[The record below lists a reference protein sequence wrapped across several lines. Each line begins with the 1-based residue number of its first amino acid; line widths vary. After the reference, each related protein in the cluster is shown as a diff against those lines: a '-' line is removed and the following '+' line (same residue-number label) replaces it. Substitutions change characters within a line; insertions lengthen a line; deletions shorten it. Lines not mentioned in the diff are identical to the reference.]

1 MEEQVEVKTVEA
13 NENVSTQEKEAN
25 VLQEAIDKGEV
36 DSNYGFQEDGVY
48 RVNVDTPPPKKEE
61 NAVQEQSTDEIP
73 VRGGS
78 ETSEEVQEKN
88 EEEPKELAGENKQ
101 EEENKSN
108 EEEQGQEI
116 DSPLELIKDTE
127 EKQVEQI
134 KQEEEIVEEVQKA
147 VEEKNIY
154 PEDIEKLVSFMQETG
169 GSLEDYVSLNKD
181 YSKLDNATLIYEYL
195 RQTKPHLNSED
206 INFLMQKDFAY
217 DEETADQA
225 EIKAKQLAFK
235 EKIYE
240 AQKHFT
246 DSKEK
251 YYADLKLRKQN
262 SIPEEY
268 KDAVELYNNNQEALK
283 EAERIREDFTLKTN
297 KVFNDEFKGFDFKV
311 GENKYRFKI
320 DNPLKVKES
329 QSDFKNF
336 ANLFMDKEQTVIE
349 KPLEYHKALYV
360 GANADKI
367 ANHFYEQ
374 GRADAIKDAA
384 KKAKNIDMQPR
395 VDNSSIST
403 PTGQKIKVVSGNSSD
418 KLRIKWTK

>member
-1 MEEQVEVKTVEA
+1 MEEQIEVKTVET
-13 NENVSTQEKEAN
+13 NESVSAQEKEAN
-25 VLQEAIDKGEV
+25 VLQDAIDKGEV

-48 RVNVDTPPPKKEE
+48 RVNVDTPPAKKEE

-88 EEEPKELAGENKQ
+88 EEEPKELAGKNKQ

-108 EEEQGQEI
+108 EKEQGQEI

-127 EKQVEQI
+127 EEQVEQT

-195 RQTKPHLNSED
+195 RQTKPHINNED

-225 EIKAKQLAFK
+225 EVKAKQLAFK

-251 YYADLKLRKQN
+251 YYADLKLRKQD

-268 KDAVELYNNNQEALK
+268 KEAVELYNNNQEALK
-283 EAERIREDFTLKTN
+283 EAEKIREDFTLKTN

-367 ANHFYEQ
+367 ASHFYEQ

>member
-1 MEEQVEVKTVEA
+1 MEE
-13 NENVSTQEKEAN
+13 KE
-25 VLQEAIDKGEV
+25 LQTPEV
-36 DSNYGFQEDGVY
+36 DNTTTETTESNYGFQEDGTY
-48 RVNVDTPPPKKEE
+48 RVDINNPPKPQED
-61 NAVQEQSTDEIP
+61 AVQEQSTDEVP
-73 VRGGS
+73 VRDGS
-78 ETSEEVQEKN
+78 EVSEQVQEENETEPEKPTGESEEEKA
-88 EEEPKELAGENKQ
+88 EEKETVEG
-101 EEENKSN
+101 
-108 EEEQGQEI
+108 
-116 DSPLELIKDTE
+116 LELITETE
-127 EKQVEQI
+127 EQPIAEKETIQKEVE
-134 KQEEEIVEEVQKA
+134 KA

-154 PEDIEKLVSFMQETG
+154 PEDIEKLVSFMEETG
-169 GSLEDYVSLNKD
+169 GSLEDYVNLNKD
-181 YSKLDNATLIYEYL
+181 YSKLDNTTLIYEYL
-195 RQTKPHLNSED
+195 KQTKPHLNSED

-246 DSKEK
+246 NSRDK

-268 KDAVELYNNNQEALK
+268 KEAVELYNNNQEALK
-283 EAERIREDFTLKTN
+283 EAERVREDFTLKTN

-320 DNPLKVKES
+320 DNPLKLKES

-336 ANLFMDKEQTVIE
+336 AGLFMDKDQTVIN

-374 GRADAIKDAA
+374 GRADAIKEAA
-384 KKAKNIDMQPR
+384 KQAKNIDMQPR

-403 PTGQKIKVVSGNSSD
+403 QTGQKIKVVSGNSSD

>member
-48 RVNVDTPPPKKEE
+48 RVNVDTPPAKKEE

-88 EEEPKELAGENKQ
+88 EEEPKKPAGENKQ

-127 EKQVEQI
+127 EEQVEQT
-134 KQEEEIVEEVQKA
+134 KQEEKIVEEVQKA

-240 AQKHFT
+240 AQKYFT

-283 EAERIREDFTLKTN
+283 EAEKIREDFTLKTN

-320 DNPLKVKES
+320 DNPLKVKEL

-336 ANLFMDKEQTVIE
+336 ANLFMDKKQTVIE

>member
-48 RVNVDTPPPKKEE
+48 RVNVDTPPAKKEK

-127 EKQVEQI
+127 EEQVEQT
-134 KQEEEIVEEVQKA
+134 KQEEKIVEEVQEA

-268 KDAVELYNNNQEALK
+268 KDAVELYNSNQEALK
-283 EAERIREDFTLKTN
+283 EAEKIREDFTLKTD

-349 KPLEYHKALYV
+349 RPLEYHKALYV

>member
-1 MEEQVEVKTVEA
+1 MEEQIEVKTVET
-13 NENVSTQEKEAN
+13 NESVSAQEKEAN
-25 VLQEAIDKGEV
+25 VLQDAIDKGEV

-48 RVNVDTPPPKKEE
+48 RVNVDTPPAKKEE

-88 EEEPKELAGENKQ
+88 EEEPKELAGKNKQ

-108 EEEQGQEI
+108 EKEQGQEI

-127 EKQVEQI
+127 EEQVEQT

-283 EAERIREDFTLKTN
+283 EAEKIREDFTLKTN

>member
-48 RVNVDTPPPKKEE
+48 RVNVDTPPAKKEE

-73 VRGGS
+73 VRSGS

-127 EKQVEQI
+127 EKQVEQT
-134 KQEEEIVEEVQKA
+134 KQEEKIVKEVQEA

-268 KDAVELYNNNQEALK
+268 KDAVELYNSNQEALK
-283 EAERIREDFTLKTN
+283 EAEKIREDFTLKTD

>member
-1 MEEQVEVKTVEA
+1 
-13 NENVSTQEKEAN
+13 
-25 VLQEAIDKGEV
+25 
-36 DSNYGFQEDGVY
+36 
-48 RVNVDTPPPKKEE
+48 
-61 NAVQEQSTDEIP
+61 
-73 VRGGS
+73 
-78 ETSEEVQEKN
+78 
-88 EEEPKELAGENKQ
+88 
-101 EEENKSN
+101 
-108 EEEQGQEI
+108 
-116 DSPLELIKDTE
+116 
-127 EKQVEQI
+127 
-134 KQEEEIVEEVQKA
+134 
-147 VEEKNIY
+147 
-154 PEDIEKLVSFMQETG
+154 
-169 GSLEDYVSLNKD
+169 
-181 YSKLDNATLIYEYL
+181 
-195 RQTKPHLNSED
+195 
-206 INFLMQKDFAY
+206 MQKDFAY

-225 EIKAKQLAFK
+225 EVKAKQLAFK

-251 YYADLKLRKQN
+251 YYADLKLRKQD

-283 EAERIREDFTLKTN
+283 EAEKIREDFTLKTN

-320 DNPLKVKES
+320 ENPLKVKES

-336 ANLFMDKEQTVIE
+336 ASLFMDKEKTVIE
-349 KPLEYHKALYV
+349 KPMEYHKALYV

-403 PTGQKIKVVSGNSSD
+403 PAGQKIKVVSGNSSD

>member
-1 MEEQVEVKTVEA
+1 MEEQVEVKPVET
-13 NENVSTQEKEAN
+13 NESVSAQEKEAN
-25 VLQEAIDKGEV
+25 VLQDAIEKGEV

-48 RVNVDTPPPKKEE
+48 RVNVDTPPAKKEE

-73 VRGGS
+73 VRSGS

-127 EKQVEQI
+127 EKQVEQT
-134 KQEEEIVEEVQKA
+134 KQEEKIVKEVQEA

-268 KDAVELYNNNQEALK
+268 KDAVELYNSNQEALK
-283 EAERIREDFTLKTN
+283 EAEKIREDFTLKTD

>member
-1 MEEQVEVKTVEA
+1 MEEQVEVKPVET
-13 NENVSTQEKEAN
+13 NESVSAQEKEAN
-25 VLQEAIDKGEV
+25 VLQDAIEKGEV

-48 RVNVDTPPPKKEE
+48 RVNVDTPPAKKEE
-61 NAVQEQSTDEIP
+61 DAVQEQSTDEIP

-78 ETSEEVQEKN
+78 EASEEVQEKN
-88 EEEPKELAGENKQ
+88 EEESKEPAGENKQ
-101 EEENKSN
+101 EEENKSK
-108 EEEQGQEI
+108 EKEQGQEV

-127 EKQVEQI
+127 EKQVEQT
-134 KQEEEIVEEVQKA
+134 KQKEKIVEEVQKA

-195 RQTKPHLNSED
+195 RQTKPHLNNED

-225 EIKAKQLAFK
+225 EVKAKQLAFK

-251 YYADLKLRKQN
+251 YYADLKLRKQDG
-262 SIPEEY
+262 IPEEY
-268 KDAVELYNNNQEALK
+268 KDAVELYNNNQEVLK
-283 EAERIREDFTLKTN
+283 EAEKIREDFTLKTN

-320 DNPLKVKES
+320 ENPLKVKES

-336 ANLFMDKEQTVIE
+336 ASLFMDKEKTVIE
-349 KPLEYHKALYV
+349 KPVEYHKALYV

-403 PTGQKIKVVSGNSSD
+403 PAGQKIKVVSGNSSD